1 MRKLPIGIQEF
12 RKLQEDDY
20 IYVDKTRIIYNLLT
34 VSHYNFLSRP
44 RRFGKSLLIN
54 TLKELFLGN
63 RELFKGLWIYDKLPD
78 WEPYPVIKIS
88 FSNIGHK
95 SLGLEAAIE
104 NRLDSIAK
112 EYNITLTEKVYPLK
126 FDELIRKMAGD
137 RRTVIL
143 IDEYDKPI
151 IDYMEDIAMAQ
162 KNRDILKNLYSV
174 IKDADS
180 YIRFFMVTGVTK
192 FSQVSIFSDL
202 NNLFDIT
209 LDDRYST
216 LLGWTEEE
224 VQSYFP
230 EYIAQVQDKFREIY
244 DDVMPVIREWYN
256 GFSWD
261 GVNRLYNPVSMM
273 NLFSKRDFRNYWF
286 TTGTPTFLMK
296 QIKKE
301 HYTAFDIEDSYVT
314 TDVLDK
320 YEIGDISLISLLFQ
334 TGYLTIINYDSR
346 RGRIQLDY
354 PNREVEEAFSTHIL
368 TELTEGKLDKTTG
381 LLFEM
386 ADTLE
391 QKDLETFIFQLNT
404 LFSGISYSLV
414 IQQEKYFHSLFYL
427 VMKLVGYQIDTEVLT
442 IKGRIDAVVQTQSD
456 VFIIEFKINQP
467 SEKAIAQ
474 IREKQ
479 YPQKYSSSQI
489 PVTLVGINFDTKNN
503 FIDDYRV
510 EEA

>member
-20 IYVDKTRIIYNLLT
+20 IYVDKTRIIYDLLK

-63 RELFKGLWIYDKLPD
+63 RELFKGLWIYDKLTD
-78 WEPYPVIKIS
+78 WYSYPVIKIS

-104 NRLDSIAK
+104 NRLDSIAN
-112 EYNITLTEKVYPLK
+112 EYNITLTQQVYPLK

-151 IDYMEDIAMAQ
+151 IDYMEDIAMAE
-162 KNRDILKNLYSV
+162 KNRDILKNFYSV

-180 YIRFFMVTGVTK
+180 YIRFFMVTGVSK

-230 EYIAQVQDKFREIY
+230 EYIAQVQEKFRGIY

-261 GVNRLYNPVSMM
+261 GVNHLYNPVSMM

-301 HYTAFDIEDSYVT
+301 NYTAFDIEDSYVT

-334 TGYLTIINYDSR
+334 TGYLTVKEYDSR
-346 RGRIQLDY
+346 RGRIKLDY

-386 ADTLE
+386 ADSLE
-391 QKDLETFIFQLNT
+391 QKDLETFIAQLNT

-474 IREKQ
+474 IRKKQ
-479 YPQKYSSSQI
+479 YPQKYFSGKK
-489 PVTLVGINFDTKNN
+489 PVTLVGINFDTKNS